1 MCREIRD
8 GSTIAA
14 DLATE
19 LSLHPLKMAEVT
31 LEADG
36 EKEEVAAPLVEVKD
50 EFVQEEEDRDVEEI
64 LMDLPSSH
72 VANGSTGPFKP
83 LSLQEEN
90 GDFVTVI
97 SVNKTEAGVEAVVR
111 TAGPHPGDKVE
122 DVNVVVK
129 VAQQQPVENLVKVAA
144 LAEDQVAPYA
154 ETEGATPHED
164 KKTPPPLETKMASLS
179 DHKVASPPREILGS
193 SPVHKEEAGAADS
206 LTEGVE
212 RIELEALL
220 SSSPKKRQF
229 DELKEA
235 AQKKEAKEEVIIIF
249 LLPSMGL

>member
-1 MCREIRD
+1 MCREIPD

-36 EKEEVAAPLVEVKD
+36 EKEEVTAPLVEVKD
-50 EFVQEEEDRDVEEI
+50 EFLQEEEDRDVEEI
-64 LMDLPSSH
+64 LMDLPSSSH
-72 VANGSTGPFKP
+72 IANGSTGPSEP
-83 LSLQEEN
+83 LSLQKEN

-97 SVNKTEAGVEAVVR
+97 VSKTEAGVEAVVR

-144 LAEDQVAPYA
+144 LAEDQVAPYT

-164 KKTPPPLETKMASLS
+164 KKTPPPPETKMASLS

-229 DELKEA
+229 DELMEA

-249 LLPSMGL
+249 LFPSMGL

>member
-1 MCREIRD
+1 MCRETRD
-8 GSTIAA
+8 CSTIAV
-14 DLATE
+14 DLVAE
-19 LSLHPLKMAEVT
+19 LSQHPLKMAEVT

-36 EKEEVAAPLVEVKD
+36 EKEEVTAPLVEVKD
-50 EFVQEEEDRDVEEI
+50 EFLQEEEDRDVEEI

-144 LAEDQVAPYA
+144 LAEDQVAPYT

-212 RIELEALL
+212 RIELEALM

-229 DELKEA
+229 DELMEA

-249 LLPSMGL
+249 LFPSMGL

>member
-1 MCREIRD
+1 
-8 GSTIAA
+8 
-14 DLATE
+14 
-19 LSLHPLKMAEVT
+19 
-31 LEADG
+31 
-36 EKEEVAAPLVEVKD
+36 
-50 EFVQEEEDRDVEEI
+50 
-64 LMDLPSSH
+64 MDLPSSSH
-72 VANGSTGPFKP
+72 IANGSTGPSEP

-229 DELKEA
+229 DELMEA